1 MPPDED
7 GWRAGGFLYG
17 TPDRIVADLKRWE
30 SLGVTRAMLQM
41 LDMDDTAAMELLA
54 REVVPACR

>member
-1 MPPDED
+1 MQVS
-7 GWRAGGFLYG
+7 
-17 TPDRIVADLKRWE
+17 DRIVADLKRWE